1 MMMHDDACDVDMT
14 KKRQRARNWARH
26 AVPLRWVGTRMSA
39 GICRRGEAGLT
50 LIELIVVMI
59 VISVAMVGVMSV
71 INYTTRHSADPVL
84 RHQAI
89 AIAEAYMEEI
99 VLKEFCE
106 PDQTPA
112 ECAANPCPDSEANRD
127 LYDNVCDYDGLV
139 DNGAHN
145 QNDQLIPG
153 LENYRVNVSV
163 VQEAFGPSG
172 NTVAGLRIDVAVTD
186 PSGQSLRLSS
196 YRADY

>member
-1 MMMHDDACDVDMT
+1 MKT
-14 KKRQRARNWARH
+14 NQQ
-26 AVPLRWVGTRMSA
+26 
-39 GICRRGEAGLT
+39 GLT

-59 VISVAMVGVMSV
+59 VISVALVGVMSV

-99 VLKEFCE
+99 VLKDF
-106 PDQTPA
+106 TNPA
-112 ECAANPCPDSEANRD
+112 GGYSGTDRNQFDDVSD
-127 LYDNVCDYDGLV
+127 YHNVTDV
-139 DNGAHN
+139 GARN
-145 QNDQLIPG
+145 QNGQAITR
-153 LENYRVNVSV
+153 LENYQVSITV
-163 VQEAFGPSG
+163 TPENYGPAG
-172 NTVAGLRIDVAVTD
+172 NQVGGLRIDIDVTD